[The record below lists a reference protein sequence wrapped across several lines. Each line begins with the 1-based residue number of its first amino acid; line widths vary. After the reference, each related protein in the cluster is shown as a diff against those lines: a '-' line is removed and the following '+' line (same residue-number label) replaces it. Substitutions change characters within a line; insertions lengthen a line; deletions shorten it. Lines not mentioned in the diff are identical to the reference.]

1 MAGTTAS
8 IGNFHIYRDG
18 TEDGFYGFSPGC
30 PVLVRQRYYGPDPIE
45 LRACIFFH
53 DVALDFST
61 RQLPRSPSLG
71 TVRLSCMLRRIE
83 NLFYQ
88 RRIFNF
94 AYSCLL
100 SWLVRTLALRGACRC
115 LITISNHESPSEQ
128 LIRTARMRGLSPL
141 MV

>member
-45 LRACIFFH
+45 LRACIFSH

-61 RQLPRSPSLG
+61 RQLPLPWVRYDSLACCVESKIFSTSVGSSISPIRAYFPGLSEHLRFEAPADVSLP
-71 TVRLSCMLRRIE
+71 
-83 NLFYQ
+83 Y
-88 RRIFNF
+88 
-94 AYSCLL
+94 
-100 SWLVRTLALRGACRC
+100 
-115 LITISNHESPSEQ
+115 LITKVPQSISFEPRE
-128 LIRTARMRGLSPL
+128 
-141 MV
+141 